1 MFSKFLCRKAEG
13 YNVVGDELVIPD
25 TKLHGKERELV
36 TFFLI
41 SYNQERYI
49 REALAAAFAQTY
61 QPLEIVLSDDCSTD
75 LTFEIMSQM
84 VREYQGPHKIIINQN
99 EHNLGLCG
107 NVNRILD
114 LASGEIVVIAAGDD
128 ISFPD
133 RVEKSYQIMKE
144 DPNINC
150 VSFNLQTINANGDV
164 ISTRSETPECIDKR
178 TLKDFIFQKGFHF
191 NGASRAYR
199 RSAFNYF
206 GPLSTDAVT
215 EDSTLFLRCLL
226 LGSVCFS
233 SDVLLSYRKHGD
245 NYHAYA
251 GKYSLNYENI
261 NKQYLKDLDFAA
273 REQLVSAVE
282 YVDLKKIFMKKL
294 AQNTLRSGYFFSE
307 KKLHFFFS
315 EILFSKWYQP
325 LQKAN
330 FFLNAVR
337 CSVQEVLTLD
347 RR

>member
-1 MFSKFLCRKAEG
+1 
-13 YNVVGDELVIPD
+13 VGDEIVIPD
-25 TKLHGKERELV
+25 IKSQANERELV

-49 REALAAAFAQTY
+49 REALDAAFAQTY

-75 LTFEIMSQM
+75 RTFEIMSQM
-84 VREYQGPHKIIINQN
+84 VAEYQGPHKVILNQN

-133 RVEKSYQIMKE
+133 RVEKSYQIMKD

-150 VSFNLQTINANGDV
+150 LSFNLQTIDANGDV
-164 ISTRSETPECIDKR
+164 ISTRSETPGCIEKK
-178 TLKDFIFQKGFHF
+178 TLKDFISQKGFHF

-215 EDSTLFLRCLL
+215 EDSTLLLRCLL

-245 NYHAYA
+245 NYHALV
-251 GKYSLNYENI
+251 GKYSLNYKNI
-261 NKQYLKDLDFAA
+261 NNQYFKDLDFAVTK
-273 REQLVSAVE
+273 QLVSAVDC
-282 YVDLKKIFMKKL
+282 VDLKNILMRKL
-294 AQNTLRSGYFFSE
+294 AQNTLRSGYFLSE
-307 KKLHFFFS
+307 KKLRFFFS
-315 EILFSKWYQP
+315 EILFSKCYQP
-325 LQKAN
+325 LQKTN
-330 FFLNAVR
+330 LFFNALR
-337 CSVQEVLTLD
+337 CSVQDVLPMN